1 MNSNYCYEKC
11 EKGKQKAREL
21 LDKNNSASDA
31 ALDFTW
37 WIEECKK
44 TCPKF
49 QQKS

>member
-1 MNSNYCYEKC
+1 MDSNYCYETC

-37 WIEECKK
+37 WTEECKK

-49 QQKS
+49 QPKS